1 MNNCILLRYG
11 EIGLKSPGAR
21 IYLEKLYQKSIKE
34 ALRRNQIRAFKI
46 KNLGGR
52 FIIFSED
59 SIEDIISILKIV
71 PGIQSLSP
79 AISFGF
85 KDKKELLKKIKSL
98 AVKEVKDKTFAVRV
112 KRVGEHDF
120 TSQELEKEAGSVLY
134 DASAGVDLTAPQTI
148 IHLEIRNK
156 EAYLYT
162 KTKEGIGGLPATSSG
177 LVLALFSGGIDSP
190 VAAFQMFKRGC
201 AVDFIYINPI
211 EEKSF
216 NDVAKIYNYLISQYA
231 YNYRPKFY
239 LVDGRAIV
247 KKIKEQVPDSL
258 RQIAL
263 KIAFYQIS
271 EKISEVL
278 VTGESLSQKSSQTL
292 ASLKLISSQ
301 SKALILRPL
310 IGMDKLEITQLA
322 QKIGTLASS
331 EQVKELCNLAQGSVK
346 TSPKEKDLLQLPEL
360 TDLIE
365 KAVKEVKTYSGFI
378 ETKADIPPE
387 LKNPLIVDIRPTK
400 EKINGVKIKLPY
412 PEIMAHL
419 DEFKKDKEYLIVCD
433 FGVQS
438 ENVAFALRRKGIKA
452 QGISLKNYQQIST

>member
-1 MNNCILLRYG
+1 MNCVLLRYG
-11 EIGLKSPGAR
+11 EIGLKSR
-21 IYLEKLYQKSIKE
+21 NTRTNFERLYLSAIKE
-34 ALRRNQIRAFKI
+34 ALKRNGILKFKI

-52 FIIFSED
+52 FVVYSED
-59 SIEDIISILKIV
+59 NLISILAKV

-79 AISFGF
+79 AINFPFSNK
-85 KDKKELLKKIKSL
+85 KDLLKAIKKEASS
-98 AVKEVKDKTFAVRV
+98 EVKGKTFAVRV
-112 KRVGEHDF
+112 KRLGEHDF

-134 DASAGVDLTAPQTI
+134 ESSVGVDLTNPNII

-162 KTKEGIGGLPATSSG
+162 KTEDCISGLPSTSSG
-177 LVLALFSGGIDSP
+177 KVLALFSGGIDSP

-201 AVDFIYINPI
+201 AVDFLYINPI

-231 YNYRPKFY
+231 YNYQPKFY
-239 LVDGRAIV
+239 LVDGREIV
-247 KKIKEQVPDSL
+247 KRIKEQVPDSL

-263 KIAFYQIS
+263 KIVFYQIG
-271 EKISEVL
+271 EKINEVL

-360 TDLIE
+360 KDLIE
-365 KAVKEVKTYSGFI
+365 KAVTEVKTYSGFI
-378 ETKADIPPE
+378 ETKDNLPPE
-387 LKNPLIVDIRPTK
+387 LKNPLVVDIRPNK
-400 EKINGVKIKLPY
+400 EKLKNVKIKIPY

-452 QGISLKNYQQIST
+452 QGISLKNYQQLST